1 MASSWI
7 ESLRTAGTGGDPER
21 RIQFNRIG
29 DATRR
34 VIDSIVASKAPT
46 SELETIATHIESVAD
61 SIERYP
67 SGRTYEAFAEAANAG
82 SNEGFLDFSPVSGRS
97 NPLAPPVTLSL
108 EVDEAGG
115 QIVVGEVTFT
125 SAYEGPPGSVH
136 GGYLAAAFD
145 EVLGLAQSMSGSPGM
160 TARLTINYRKP
171 TPWGKPLRFEARI
184 IKREGRKVFTEG
196 TCYSGSTPTAE
207 ADGLF
212 VSVDFDKLAELAAAR
227 ESFRSTPL

>member
-7 ESLRTAGTGGDPER
+7 ESLRRAGTGGDPER

-34 VIDSIVASKAPT
+34 VIASIVASEAPT
-46 SELETIATHIESVAD
+46 TELKTIANHVENVAD

-67 SGRTYEAFAEAANAG
+67 SGRIYEAFAEAANAG
-82 SNEGFLDFSPVSGRS
+82 SHEGFLDFSPVSGRS
-97 NPLAPPVTLSL
+97 NPLAPPVSLSL
-108 EVDEAGG
+108 EVDQFGS

-160 TARLTINYRKP
+160 TARLTVNYRKP

-184 IKREGRKVFTEG
+184 IKLEGRKVFTEG
-196 TCYSGSTPTAE
+196 TCYSGSTLTAQ

-212 VSVDFDKLAELAAAR
+212 ISVDFDKLAELASAR
-227 ESFRSTPL
+227 ENPKATPL